1 MHRITRQRRSAF
13 GLMLSGALT
22 ALVAAVLAASAS
34 GGTAQTDAATVVC
47 PITAAEVSAIVGR
60 TVQRVN
66 LSEDDGDPMAQCAF
80 SAVSR
85 SSGTKRLVGPQVFL
99 TVEPGGATD
108 LHDLY
113 TYYVGVRA
121 KLATRPRVAT
131 RSDLGTGAFTLT
143 ATTVP
148 VTSAF
153 FLLGKAG
160 VGALTVDLTGAPLAL
175 RNPDTADKVFTT
187 VHGRLH

>member
-1 MHRITRQRRSAF
+1 MFA
-13 GLMLSGALT
+13 GGAIV
-22 ALVAAVLAASAS
+22 ALVAGTLAASAS
-34 GGTAQTDAATVVC
+34 AGGTQTDTVVAC
-47 PITAAEVSAIVGR
+47 PLTASEVSAIVGR

-66 LSEDDGDPMAQCAF
+66 LSDDTGDPTMQCAF
-80 SAVSR
+80 SAASR
-85 SSGTKRLVGPQVFL
+85 SSGTKRLVAPQIFL
-99 TVEPGGATD
+99 TVDPGGAAD

-113 TYYVGVRA
+113 TYYVGARS

-131 RSDLGTGAFTLT
+131 RTDLGAGAFTLT

-160 VGALTVDLTGAPLAL
+160 VGTLTVDLGGAPLAL
-175 RNPDTADKVFTT
+175 RDSDTADRVFAL

>member
-1 MHRITRQRRSAF
+1 
-13 GLMLSGALT
+13 MLT
-22 ALVAAVLAASAS
+22 ASAS
-34 GGTAQTDAATVVC
+34 AGGAQTEALIPC
-47 PITAAEVSAIVGR
+47 PLTASEVSAIVGR

-66 LSEDDGDPMAQCAF
+66 LSDDSGDPTLQCAF
-80 SAVSR
+80 SASSR
-85 SSGTKRLVGPQVFL
+85 YGTKRLVAPQIFL
-99 TVEPGGATD
+99 TVDAGGATD

-113 TYYVGVRA
+113 TYYVGARS

-131 RSDLGTGAFTLT
+131 RPDLGAGAFTLT

-153 FLLGKAG
+153 FLLGKTG
-160 VGALTVDLTGAPLAL
+160 VGTLTVDLGGTPLAL
-175 RNPDTADKVFTT
+175 RDPDTADKVFAL

>member
-1 MHRITRQRRSAF
+1 M
-13 GLMLSGALT
+13 
-22 ALVAAVLAASAS
+22 LAASAS
-34 GGTAQTDAATVVC
+34 AGGTQTGAVVAC
-47 PITAAEVSAIVGR
+47 PLTASEVSAIVGR

-66 LSEDDGDPMAQCAF
+66 LSDDTGDPTMQCAF
-80 SAVSR
+80 SASSR
-85 SSGTKRLVGPQVFL
+85 YGTKRLVAPQIFL
-99 TVEPGGATD
+99 TVDPGGAAD

-113 TYYVGVRA
+113 TYYVGARS

-131 RSDLGTGAFTLT
+131 RPDLGAGAFTLT
-143 ATTVP
+143 ATTAP

-160 VGALTVDLTGAPLAL
+160 VGTLTVDLGGGTPLAL
-175 RNPDTADKVFTT
+175 RDPETADKVFAL